1 MAEEEQEK
9 KEEETTEEEKKEAP
23 IEEEKKGE
31 VEVKPTD
38 SASQEPE
45 KDKTTSIED
54 AREIS
59 KITTNYFI
67 SQNTNLSYLN
77 FRIHSI
83 KRNIKPDFW
92 KVTCSFD
99 EKFGSKERVRYELHV
114 NKEGTV
120 GEINELAENGV

>member
-45 KDKTTSIED
+45 GKVTTSDNECLPHRVD
-54 AREIS
+54 
-59 KITTNYFI
+59 
-67 SQNTNLSYLN
+67 L
-77 FRIHSI
+77 
-83 KRNIKPDFW
+83 
-92 KVTCSFD
+92 
-99 EKFGSKERVRYELHV
+99 GSSGRVNNDCHPSCYYVEP
-114 NKEGTV
+114 KGF
-120 GEINELAENGV
+120 AC